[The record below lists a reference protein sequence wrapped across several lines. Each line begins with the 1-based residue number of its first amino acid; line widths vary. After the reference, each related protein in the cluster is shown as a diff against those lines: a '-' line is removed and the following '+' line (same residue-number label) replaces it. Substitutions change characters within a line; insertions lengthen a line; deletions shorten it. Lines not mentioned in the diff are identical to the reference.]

1 MASRHHTVRPVT
13 TEAWNTTG
21 LHVHRKRI
29 AHMTFFWGHNTQVL
43 FPGWPGSSTGM
54 YVLALVFVFSLAV
67 IVEWLSH
74 YNIVKPGASRVAA
87 GLFKT
92 GLHGVRVGL
101 AYMVVLAVMSFNGG
115 IFIAA
120 VVGHA
125 VGYLLFGSR
134 VEKGKMFYDHDH
146 DAGMYMPPGSS
157 MPDGSMNSTS
167 MDMGMMMHMT
177 FYWGK
182 DVLVLFSGW
191 PERSLG
197 MYILALIFVFLLGF
211 AVEVLSISPRLVG
224 SNSMAALLIQAC
236 VYVVRMAL
244 AYMVMLSV
252 MSFNLGVF
260 IVAVAGHGAGFLL
273 VKARALAA
281 ANRADS
287 AVPSAG
293 ISSKV

>member
-1 MASRHHTVRPVT
+1 
-13 TEAWNTTG
+13 
-21 LHVHRKRI
+21 
-29 AHMTFFWGHNTQVL
+29 
-43 FPGWPGSSTGM
+43 
-54 YVLALVFVFSLAV
+54 
-67 IVEWLSH
+67 
-74 YNIVKPGASRVAA
+74 
-87 GLFKT
+87 
-92 GLHGVRVGL
+92 
-101 AYMVVLAVMSFNGG
+101 MS
-115 IFIAA
+115 
-120 VVGHA
+120 
-125 VGYLLFGSR
+125 
-134 VEKGKMFYDHDH
+134 YDHDH
-146 DAGMYMPPGSS
+146 DGGMYMPPGSS

-167 MDMGMMMHMT
+167 TDTGMMMHMT

-197 MYILALIFVFLLGF
+197 MYILALLFVFLLGF
-211 AVEVLSISPRLVG
+211 AVEVLSISPQLFG
-224 SNSMAALLIQAC
+224 SNSMAVLLIQAC

-273 VKARALAA
+273 VKARALVA

>member
-134 VEKGKMFYDHDH
+134 VVFNKSGRSDSDSHKDSDLL
-146 DAGMYMPPGSS
+146 PP
-157 MPDGSMNSTS
+157 
-167 MDMGMMMHMT
+167 
-177 FYWGK
+177 K
-182 DVLVLFSGW
+182 
-191 PERSLG
+191 
-197 MYILALIFVFLLGF
+197 
-211 AVEVLSISPRLVG
+211 
-224 SNSMAALLIQAC
+224 
-236 VYVVRMAL
+236 
-244 AYMVMLSV
+244 
-252 MSFNLGVF
+252 
-260 IVAVAGHGAGFLL
+260 
-273 VKARALAA
+273 
-281 ANRADS
+281 
-287 AVPSAG
+287 
-293 ISSKV
+293 

>member
-1 MASRHHTVRPVT
+1 MSNGVS
-13 TEAWNTTG
+13 
-21 LHVHRKRI
+21 L
-29 AHMTFFWGHNTQVL
+29 VL
-43 FPGWPGSSTGM
+43 SLSPRRYLLPN
-54 YVLALVFVFSLAV
+54 VFS
-67 IVEWLSH
+67 
-74 YNIVKPGASRVAA
+74 YASA
-87 GLFKT
+87 
-92 GLHGVRVGL
+92 
-101 AYMVVLAVMSFNGG
+101 
-115 IFIAA
+115 
-120 VVGHA
+120 
-125 VGYLLFGSR
+125 LLFNLDTPNKPFHLELFSQFSLFSQ
-134 VEKGKMFYDHDH
+134 EKRKMSYDHDH
-146 DAGMYMPPGSS
+146 DGGMYMPPGSS

-167 MDMGMMMHMT
+167 TDMGMMMHMT

-211 AVEVLSISPRLVG
+211 AVEVLSISPQLVG

>member
-1 MASRHHTVRPVT
+1 
-13 TEAWNTTG
+13 
-21 LHVHRKRI
+21 
-29 AHMTFFWGHNTQVL
+29 
-43 FPGWPGSSTGM
+43 
-54 YVLALVFVFSLAV
+54 
-67 IVEWLSH
+67 
-74 YNIVKPGASRVAA
+74 
-87 GLFKT
+87 
-92 GLHGVRVGL
+92 
-101 AYMVVLAVMSFNGG
+101 MS
-115 IFIAA
+115 
-120 VVGHA
+120 
-125 VGYLLFGSR
+125 
-134 VEKGKMFYDHDH
+134 YDHDH
-146 DAGMYMPPGSS
+146 DHDGGMYMPPGSS

-167 MDMGMMMHMT
+167 TDMGMMMHMT

-182 DVLVLFSGW
+182 DVLILFSGW

-197 MYILALIFVFLLGF
+197 MYILALFFVFLLGF
-211 AVEVLSISPRLVG
+211 AVEVLSISPQLVG

-273 VKARALAA
+273 LKARALAA